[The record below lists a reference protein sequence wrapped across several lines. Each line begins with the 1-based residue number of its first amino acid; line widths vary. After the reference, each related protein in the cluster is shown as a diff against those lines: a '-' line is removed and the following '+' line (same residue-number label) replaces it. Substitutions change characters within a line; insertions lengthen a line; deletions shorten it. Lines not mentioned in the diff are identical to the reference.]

1 MIPGHQEAEPIIE
14 GLHTIRPDGLL
25 RETRR
30 WRKHFDMCCG
40 RATLPAMSQTAT
52 VHARLDAKTKQ
63 ESEAVLRKI
72 GMTPTD
78 AVRLLYRQIALRG
91 EFPVELRVPNSLTA
105 KTLAKSDRNEEI
117 DVFDSVEELTASW
130 TKE

>member
-1 MIPGHQEAEPIIE
+1 MN
-14 GLHTIRPDGLL
+14 
-25 RETRR
+25 
-30 WRKHFDMCCG
+30 
-40 RATLPAMSQTAT
+40 QTAT
-52 VHARLDAKTKQ
+52 VHARLDSKTKQ
-63 ESEAVLRKI
+63 TSEAILRKI

-105 KTLAKSDRNEEI
+105 QTLDKSDRNEEI
-117 DVFDSVEELTASW
+117 EVFDSVDALTASW